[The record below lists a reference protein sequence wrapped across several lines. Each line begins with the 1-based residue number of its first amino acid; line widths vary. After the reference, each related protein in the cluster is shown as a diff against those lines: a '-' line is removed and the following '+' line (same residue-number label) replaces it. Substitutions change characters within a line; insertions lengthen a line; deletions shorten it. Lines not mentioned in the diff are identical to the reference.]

1 MRKMPEKRKINS
13 FVKIIINKFEIL
25 TNELH
30 EKYLSENQ
38 LKLLDQK
45 PIEFAVEEPF

>member
-1 MRKMPEKRKINS
+1 MDIMNDNFFDE
-13 FVKIIINKFEIL
+13 FVLSVVIDK
-25 TNELH
+25 
-30 EKYLSENQ
+30 KYLSENQ